1 MTERMENTIRHI
13 KSGVDVDPWAADEVE
28 RVFKAVDEI
37 RVEIEQFAK
46 QPNFGDLSTGASCGA
61 MKALEIIEKHINGKE
76 K

>member
-28 RVFKAVDEI
+28 RVFKAVDDIKIDIKSAYDELDDVCI
-37 RVEIEQFAK
+37 K
-46 QPNFGDLSTGASCGA
+46 NGLNL
-61 MKALEIIEKHINGKE
+61 ALKVIDKHINGKE